1 MSRARR
7 IAVILFQL
15 GGPDTQ
21 EAVEPFLYNLF
32 CDPDIINFPGAFLAR
47 KVLAR
52 VISRTRAKTVRQH
65 YAEIGGG
72 SPIRRLTT
80 QQGIALEVNLRPH
93 ISARVIMAMRYWHP
107 NTQEA
112 IGALE
117 EEPFDELVLLPLYP
131 HYSFAT
137 TGSSLKEWNRLFG
150 SGRALSASRERGAR
164 AANASFNEIPAHVI
178 DHFFD
183 HPDYIA
189 AVVERVNAV
198 LSELPNP
205 GGVHLVFSAHSLPLA
220 LVAKGDPYPDQVET
234 TVQLVRQL
242 GAWPNP
248 YTLCFQSRVGP
259 QKWLQPSLLETID
272 TLSRTD
278 SKSLLVIPIS
288 FVTDHIETLH
298 EIDIEAREH
307 ARSAGITDFHLMPA
321 LNDSPLLIRALADL
335 VLRAVGMRSGVASLA
350 T

>member
-7 IAVILFQL
+7 IAVVLFQL
-15 GGPDTQ
+15 GGPDRP
-21 EAVEPFLYNLF
+21 ESVEPFLYNLF

-47 KVLAR
+47 KALAR
-52 VISRTRAKTVRQH
+52 VISRTRAKTVRH
-65 YAEIGGG
+65 RYAEIGGG

-80 QQGIALEVNLRPH
+80 QQGTALEAALGPH

-112 IGALE
+112 IRTLE
-117 EEPFDELVLLPLYP
+117 QEPFDELVLLPLYP
-131 HYSFAT
+131 QYSFAT

-150 SGRALSASRERGAR
+150 SGRALSGHRASSAP
-164 AANASFNEIPAHVI
+164 SNEVPAHVI

-189 AVVERVNAV
+189 AVVERINAV
-198 LSELPNP
+198 LGDLPNP
-205 GGVHLVFSAHSLPLA
+205 SRVHLVFSAHSLPLA

-242 GAWPNP
+242 GAWSNP

-272 TLSRTD
+272 TLARTD

-298 EIDIEAREH
+298 EINIEAREH
-307 ARSAGITDFHLMPA
+307 AKSAGITDFHLMPA

-335 VLRAVGMRSGVASLA
+335 VLRAVGMRYGVASLA